1 MSTEPPED
9 VDYSAALSQETS
21 LESAD
26 TVYEEKKVVHI
37 EEGEITLQ
45 DSALESGNSLDKDDS
60 FVHWN
65 GPNDPQNPMNWS
77 SVQKWLTIGLISISS
92 FNVSMVSTVFAPGV
106 PEVLQEFNIHNS
118 SISSLMISIYV
129 MGSAIG
135 PLVLTPLTE
144 ISGRLPMTH
153 IANFLFAVAAVVCAT
168 SVNTGMLIASRFV
181 MGIASSVPVTVG
193 GGFVADMMPMEKRGT
208 AMTIWTVGPLMGMVT
223 GPIFGGF
230 IVQNV
235 GWRWTIWLEAI
246 LGGVIAIAS
255 LIFLRE
261 TYAPT
266 LLQRKAKKLQKETGR
281 HYRTEYDT
289 DKTLGQIIWVSLS
302 RPVKF
307 LCLSPIVLIVSLY
320 SSVTYSYMYI
330 LFTTFTGVFENVYG
344 FTPGEAGLGYLGLGL
359 GFCFGQI
366 TVGYY
371 SDRYLKKQ
379 EKLHGTMK
387 PEDRLPPLVLGCA
400 LVPIGLFWYGW
411 AAEYR
416 VHWIVPITG
425 TFFVGA
431 GIYYVHL
438 VTQVYLIDSYT
449 LYAASAVSAELAL
462 RCIFGATIPLAA
474 DPLYDAL
481 GLGWGNSLLGF
492 IALAFAPSAFFLLK
506 YGERIR
512 TNPKFQPRMT

>member
-1 MSTEPPED
+1 MPTAPPGD

-26 TVYEEKKVVHI
+26 TIFVEKDIVHV
-37 EEGEITLQ
+37 EEGEIRSQ
-45 DSALESGNSLDKDDS
+45 DGALESDDPQDKDDL
-60 FVHWN
+60 VVDWD
-65 GPNDPQNPMNWS
+65 GPNDPQNPMNWTTLR
-77 SVQKWLTIGLISISS
+77 KWVIIGLISLSS

-106 PEVLQEFNIHNS
+106 PQVLKEFNVHNP

-129 MGSAIG
+129 MGSALG

-144 ISGRLPMTH
+144 ISGRLPITH
-153 IANFLFAVAAVVCAT
+153 LANVLFALAAVVCAA
-168 SVNTGMLIASRFV
+168 SVNISMLIMARLV

-193 GGFVADMMPMEKRGT
+193 GGFVADMIPMEKRGT

-223 GPIFGGF
+223 GPIYGGY
-230 IVQNV
+230 IVQNI
-235 GWRWTIWLEAI
+235 GWRWTIWVEAI
-246 LGGVIAIAS
+246 LGGIIVIAS

-266 LLQRKAKKLQKETGR
+266 LLQRKAKRLQKETR
-281 HYRTEYDT
+281 RPFRTQYDL
-289 DKTLGQIIWVSLS
+289 DKTIGQIIWISIS
-302 RPVKF
+302 RPIKF
-307 LCLSPIVLIVSLY
+307 LFLSPIVMIVSLY
-320 SSVTYSYMYI
+320 SSITYSYMYT
-330 LFTTFTGVFENVYG
+330 LFTTFTSVFENVYG

-359 GFCFGQI
+359 GFCSGQVV
-366 TVGYY
+366 VGYY

-379 EKLHGTMK
+379 EKIHGKMK
-387 PEDRLPPLVLGCA
+387 PEDRLPPLVVGCI

-416 VHWIVPITG
+416 LHWIVPIAG

-431 GIYYVHL
+431 GIFFVHL

-462 RCIFGATIPLAA
+462 RCLFGATIPLAGT
-474 DPLYDAL
+474 PLYDAL
-481 GLGWGNSLLGF
+481 GLGWGNSLLAF
-492 IALAFAPSAFFLLK
+492 IALLFVPASLFLLK

-512 TNPKFQPRMT
+512 TNSKFQPRMT